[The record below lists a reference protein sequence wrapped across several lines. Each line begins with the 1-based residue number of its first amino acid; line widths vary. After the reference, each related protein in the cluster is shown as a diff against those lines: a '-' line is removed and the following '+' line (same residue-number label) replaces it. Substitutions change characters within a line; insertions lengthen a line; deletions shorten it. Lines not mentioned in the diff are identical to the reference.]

1 MKVLLDLF
9 PFIIP
14 MIILSWALPK
24 KYVLVSQ
31 IVITALFL
39 LYKSPISF
47 CILTFISFGNF
58 YVLHKSNFKE
68 SIKILISITF
78 LLLLII
84 STKIL
89 FSIDQNWIIPLG
101 MSYYSFR
108 NIHYSL
114 EYYKGKIKEES
125 PLFYLAYNFF
135 LPVILIGPINRYP
148 DFIKDWQR
156 RRFNKDY
163 FSSGL
168 ERILF
173 GTSKILILGNY
184 LLTMKAAN
192 YIESIN
198 EKYVWLKIYLETLR
212 FVFNA
217 YFQFAGFSD
226 IAIGI
231 SLLMGYRIIE
241 NFNYPFLATNMRDFW
256 TRYHISLSSF
266 CKDYIYTPISSYYRK
281 PMFGIIATMLII
293 GLWHEISLRYLI
305 WAVIQAFGIYLASF
319 FQNKPKSL
327 ILSNLGRVF
336 VINFFA
342 FSCVI
347 ISHEKLSAALQTYK
361 TLFLINY

>member
-9 PFIIP
+9 SFAIP
-14 MIILSWALPK
+14 MILLSWALPK
-24 KYVLVSQ
+24 KHVLLSQ
-31 IVITALFL
+31 ILITGLFI

-58 YVLHKSNFKE
+58 YLLHKSKFRE
-68 SIKILISITF
+68 SIKISISLF
-78 LLLLII
+78 LLLLLIF

-89 FSIDQNWIIPLG
+89 FSIDKNWIIPLG

-108 NIHYSL
+108 NIHYTL
-114 EYYKGKIKEES
+114 ECYKGKIRDES
-125 PLFYLAYNFF
+125 MLFYLAYNFF

-168 ERILF
+168 ERVLF

-184 LLTMKAAN
+184 LFTLKAIN
-192 YIESIN
+192 YIAAIN
-198 EKYVWLKIYLETLR
+198 ENNVWLKSYLETLR

-217 YFQFAGFSD
+217 YFQFAGYSD

-231 SLLMGYRIIE
+231 SLLMGYRIME
-241 NFNYPFLATNMRDFW
+241 NFNYAFLATNMRDFW
-256 TRYHISLSSF
+256 TKYHISLSSF
-266 CKDYIYTPISSYYRK
+266 CRDYIYTPISSYYRK

-293 GLWHEISLRYLI
+293 GLWHEISVRYLI
-305 WAVIQAFGIYLASF
+305 WALIQAFGIYLSSF
-319 FQNKPKSL
+319 FQNKSKS
-327 ILSNLGRVF
+327 IIMANLGRMF

-342 FSCVI
+342 LSCVI
-347 ISHEKLSAALQTYK
+347 ISHEKLSSALEAYK
-361 TLFLINY
+361 TLFLIN